1 MKNTDLKLNPY
12 DRLQSILSEKNN
24 GKLSIKAESK
34 LDELLDI
41 KKKDTIFSKF
51 KNIFEKIDN
60 FIFRKKIKRNNNIYY
75 KRK

>member
-41 KKKDTIFSKF
+41 KKKGTIFSKF